1 MHLLKGGPM
10 SLFKKPGVSLLVVGL
25 VLFFVVNPIAGA
37 LPLVGGILSTI
48 AWIVGVLGII
58 GGGYLLMRSTIGP
71 GAAS

>member
-1 MHLLKGGPM
+1 M
-10 SLFKKPGVSLLVVGL
+10 
-25 VLFFVVNPIAGA
+25 LFFVVNPIAGA